1 MSARRGGSYH
11 RAVPRLRLTAQK
23 RRPER
28 ANLFLDDEYW
38 RAATY
43 DTVALLGIVAGD
55 LTDEQV
61 EVLSLGLDG
70 RDAFDAA
77 MRSLSFRARTARE
90 LTDKLRTK
98 QHEPHAIEYAIGRLG
113 DLGLLNDRSVARQ
126 RAEVL
131 RDRGRGRRF
140 SEQALGQLGV
150 SREDTAQILDEV
162 YANADMR
169 ELVLRTLG
177 RGVDLDEPI
186 DARTRNRLH
195 ARLARAGHTNDDIR
209 RVLDQIPAVAQEP
222 TERRGAARPARS
234 LSDEQLARE
243 IARRF
248 PTAHEDYAERRRAMG
263 WCARRGVGHQE
274 LRDLLD
280 RIAQE
285 R

>member
-1 MSARRGGSYH
+1 M
-11 RAVPRLRLTAQK
+11 PRLHLTAQK

-28 ANLFLDDEYW
+28 ANLFLDGEYW
-38 RAATY
+38 RAASY
-43 DTVALLGIVAGD
+43 DTIALLDIAAGD

-61 EVLSLGLDG
+61 DALSLGLDG

-77 MRSLSFRARTARE
+77 MRTLAFRARTQRE

-131 RDRGRGRRF
+131 RERGRGRRF
-140 SEQALGQLGV
+140 VEQALAQLGV
-150 SREDTAQILDEV
+150 AREDVAEILDEV
-162 YANADMR
+162 YANADMGA
-169 ELVLRTLG
+169 LVLRTLG
-177 RGVDLDEPI
+177 RSVDLGTPI
-186 DARTRNRLH
+186 DRRTRNRLH

-209 RVLDQIPAVAQEP
+209 QVLERIPAISDEP
-222 TERRGAARPARS
+222 PERRAPSRPGRS
-234 LSDEQLARE
+234 LSDEQLHRE
-243 IARRF
+243 ITRRF
-248 PTAHEDYAERRRAMG
+248 PRAHEDHAERRRAMG
-263 WCARRGVGHQE
+263 WCARRGVGHEE
-274 LRDLLD
+274 LRALLD